1 MATDAIER
9 YYEEYSIYKSL
20 IICED
25 EDSAMEL
32 IRALREKDHSVC
44 AILDDDITDERPK
57 YLSTLREFE
66 KSMYRVMIM
75 TYYAWVNTSSYA
87 QAYVLPFQNLI
98 VFYDLD
104 HNLSRTIANWLD
116 DSEMYG
122 FVENVNILSV

>member
-32 IRALREKDHSVC
+32 VRALREKDHTVC
-44 AILDDDITDERPK
+44 TILDDDILDERPK
-57 YLSTLREFE
+57 YLTTLREFE
-66 KSMYRVMIM
+66 KSMCRVMVM
-75 TYYAWVNTSSYA
+75 TYYVWVQTYSNV
-87 QAYVLPFQNLI
+87 QAYVLPYQNLI
-98 VFYDLD
+98 VFYNLD
-104 HNLSRTIANWLD
+104 HNMSRAIANWLD

-122 FVENVNILSV
+122 FVESVNILSV